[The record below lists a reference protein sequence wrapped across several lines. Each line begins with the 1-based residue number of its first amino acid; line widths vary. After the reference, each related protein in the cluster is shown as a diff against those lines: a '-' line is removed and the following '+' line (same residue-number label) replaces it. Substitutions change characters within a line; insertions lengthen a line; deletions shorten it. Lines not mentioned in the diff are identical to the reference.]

1 MKQTLA
7 LVSFLARPKSVFLC
21 SENQT
26 ETLATQATASV
37 SGVSV
42 GKGRE
47 EKREAKRRDS
57 ILFSPLTPTKRLIF
71 RYFLE

>member
-42 GKGRE
+42 GKGRGGRRR
-47 EKREAKRRDS
+47 EKRKQETAN
-57 ILFSPLTPTKRLIF
+57 FSLP
-71 RYFLE
+71 